1 MKEAVR
7 KLKID
12 PDFHEVTAEPH
23 QLIVYD
29 QGGREPYIYKSDPEQ
44 GTFLGI
50 QFSLLDSFN

>member
-29 QGGREPYIYKSDPEQ
+29 QGGREPYINKSDPEQ
-44 GTFLGI
+44 GK
-50 QFSLLDSFN
+50 FSI